1 MALIIQ
7 KFGGTSVANIDRIK
21 KIVPIVK
28 AEIAKNNQVIVVVSA
43 MAGVTNQLITLCNE
57 LSSLNQTSQFAEYD
71 AALSSG
77 EIVTA
82 SLLALALQEE
92 GIQARSFLAWQLPI
106 LTDNNHSKALVESI
120 STDLLEKYLQLN
132 TVPIIAGFQGI
143 NKFNRLS
150 TLGRGGSD
158 TTAALIAAA
167 MKADRCDIYT
177 DVEGIFTADPR
188 IIPNAKKITEIDFL
202 EMLELASSGAKVLH
216 PRAVELVMRY
226 KIDMRVL
233 STFSPNTEGT
243 LITSRNRDTRPLAER
258 GFREEFEGDTS
269 PRTATYKEV
278 REDTSLGSTYKLP
291 LEVEFQKR
299 SNMEDGVISGITS
312 NKNLLK
318 ISIKSVSLNFLQI
331 ANMIAQNNNHI
342 EFMQEIKSN
351 EEYSF
356 ITNLTDK
363 NNLQTLLTNL
373 KDDKQIQDF
382 TFDTEIA
389 TISLIGYGIKND
401 YKLLETILAK
411 LTENNI
417 NVNMMQLSEVKITLL
432 INDQDAEKTIFNLYN
447 LFKIS

>member
-21 KIVPIVK
+21 KIVPIIK
-28 AEIAKNNQVIVVVSA
+28 TEIAKNNQVIVVVSA
-43 MAGVTNQLITLCNE
+43 MAGVTNQLVTLCNE
-57 LSSLNQTSQFAEYD
+57 VSSLNNISQFAEYD
-71 AALSSG
+71 VALSSG

-92 GIQARSFLAWQLPI
+92 DIKARSFLAWQLPM

-120 STDLLEKYLQLN
+120 TTDLLEKYLQLN
-132 TVPIIAGFQGI
+132 TIPIIAGFQGI
-143 NKFNRLS
+143 NKSNRLT

-188 IIPNAKKITEIDFL
+188 IIPTAKKIKEIDFL

-216 PRAVELVMRY
+216 PRAGELVMRY

-233 STFSPNTEGT
+233 STFSPDTEGT
-243 LITSRNRDTRPLAER
+243 LITSKD
-258 GFREEFEGDTS
+258 
-269 PRTATYKEV
+269 K
-278 REDTSLGSTYKLP
+278 
-291 LEVEFQKR
+291 
-299 SNMEDGVISGITS
+299 NMENGIINSITS

-318 ISIKSVSLNFLQI
+318 ISVKSISLSFLQV
-331 ANMIAQNNNHI
+331 ANMITQNNNHI
-342 EFMQEIKSN
+342 EFMQEIKNN

-363 NNLQTLLTNL
+363 NNLQALLTNL

-401 YKLLETILAK
+401 CKLLETILSK
-411 LTENNI
+411 LTKDNI
-417 NVNMMQLSEVKITLL
+417 NVNMIQLSEVKITLF

>member
-21 KIVPIVK
+21 KIVPIIK
-28 AEIAKNNQVIVVVSA
+28 TEIAKNNQVIVVVSA
-43 MAGVTNQLITLCNE
+43 MAGVTNQLVTLCNE
-57 LSSLNQTSQFAEYD
+57 VSSLNNISQFAEYD
-71 AALSSG
+71 VALSSG

-92 GIQARSFLAWQLPI
+92 DIKARSFLAWQLPM

-120 STDLLEKYLQLN
+120 TTDLLEKYLQLN
-132 TVPIIAGFQGI
+132 TIPIIAGFQGI
-143 NKFNRLS
+143 NKSNRLT

-188 IIPNAKKITEIDFL
+188 IIPNAKKIKEIDFL

-216 PRAVELVMRY
+216 PRAGELVMRY

-233 STFSPNTEGT
+233 STFSPDTEGT
-243 LITSRNRDTRPLAER
+243 LITSKD
-258 GFREEFEGDTS
+258 
-269 PRTATYKEV
+269 K
-278 REDTSLGSTYKLP
+278 
-291 LEVEFQKR
+291 
-299 SNMEDGVISGITS
+299 NMENGIINSITS

-318 ISIKSVSLNFLQI
+318 IFVKSISLSFLQV
-331 ANMIAQNNNHI
+331 ANMITQNNNHI
-342 EFMQEIKSN
+342 EFMQKNN

-363 NNLQTLLTNL
+363 NNLQALLTNL
-373 KDDKQIQDF
+373 KEDKQIQDF

-401 YKLLETILAK
+401 CKLLETILSK
-411 LTENNI
+411 LTNDNI
-417 NVNMMQLSEVKITLL
+417 DVHMIQLSEVKITLF

>member
-21 KIVPIVK
+21 NIVPIIK
-28 AEIAKNNQVIVVVSA
+28 TEIAKNNQVIVVVSA
-43 MAGVTNQLITLCNE
+43 MAGVTNQLVTLCNE
-57 LSSLNQTSQFAEYD
+57 VSSLNNMSQFAEYD
-71 AALSSG
+71 VALSSG

-92 GIQARSFLAWQLPI
+92 DIKARSFLAWQLPM

-120 STDLLEKYLQLN
+120 TTDLLEKYLQLN

-143 NKFNRLS
+143 NKSNRLT

-188 IIPNAKKITEIDFL
+188 IIPNAKKIKEIDFL
-202 EMLELASSGAKVLH
+202 EMLELVSSGAKVLH
-216 PRAVELVMRY
+216 PRAGELVMRY

-233 STFSPNTEGT
+233 STFSPDTEGT
-243 LITSRNRDTRPLAER
+243 LITSKD
-258 GFREEFEGDTS
+258 
-269 PRTATYKEV
+269 K
-278 REDTSLGSTYKLP
+278 
-291 LEVEFQKR
+291 
-299 SNMEDGVISGITS
+299 NMENGIINSITS

-318 ISIKSVSLNFLQI
+318 ISVKSISLSFLQV
-331 ANMIAQNNNHI
+331 ANMITQNNNHI
-342 EFMQEIKSN
+342 EFMQEIKN
-351 EEYSF
+351 NKEYSF

-363 NNLQTLLTNL
+363 NNLQALLTNL

-401 YKLLETILAK
+401 CKLLETILSK
-411 LTENNI
+411 LTQDNI
-417 NVNMMQLSEVKITLL
+417 NVNMIQLSEVKITLF
-432 INDQDAEKTIFNLYN
+432 INDQDAEKTIFNLY
-447 LFKIS
+447 

>member
-21 KIVPIVK
+21 KIVPIIK
-28 AEIAKNNQVIVVVSA
+28 TEIAKNNQVIVVVSA
-43 MAGVTNQLITLCNE
+43 MAGVTNQLVTLCNE
-57 LSSLNQTSQFAEYD
+57 VSSLNNISQFAEYD
-71 AALSSG
+71 VALSSG

-92 GIQARSFLAWQLPI
+92 DIKARSFLAWQLPI

-120 STDLLEKYLQLN
+120 TTDLLEKYLQLN

-143 NKFNRLS
+143 NKSNRLT

-188 IIPNAKKITEIDFL
+188 IIPNAKKIKEIDFL
-202 EMLELASSGAKVLH
+202 EMLALASSGAKVLH
-216 PRAVELVMRY
+216 PRAGELVMRY

-233 STFSPNTEGT
+233 STFSPDTEGT
-243 LITSRNRDTRPLAER
+243 LITSKD
-258 GFREEFEGDTS
+258 
-269 PRTATYKEV
+269 K
-278 REDTSLGSTYKLP
+278 
-291 LEVEFQKR
+291 
-299 SNMEDGVISGITS
+299 NMENGIINSITS

-318 ISIKSVSLNFLQI
+318 TSVKSISLSFLQV
-331 ANMIAQNNNHI
+331 ANMITQNNNHI
-342 EFMQEIKSN
+342 EFMQEIKN
-351 EEYSF
+351 NAEYSF

-363 NNLQTLLTNL
+363 NNLHALLTNL
-373 KDDKQIQDF
+373 KDDKQIQGF

-401 YKLLETILAK
+401 CKLLETILSK
-411 LTENNI
+411 LTKDNI
-417 NVNMMQLSEVKITLL
+417 NVNMIQLSEVKINLF

>member
-21 KIVPIVK
+21 KIVPIIK
-28 AEIAKNNQVIVVVSA
+28 TEIAKNNQVIVVVSA
-43 MAGVTNQLITLCNE
+43 MAGVTNQLVTLCNE
-57 LSSLNQTSQFAEYD
+57 VSSLNNISQFAEYD
-71 AALSSG
+71 VALSSG

-92 GIQARSFLAWQLPI
+92 DIKARSFLAWQLPM

-120 STDLLEKYLQLN
+120 TTDLLEKYLQLN

-143 NKFNRLS
+143 NKSNRLT

-188 IIPNAKKITEIDFL
+188 IIPNAKKIKEIDFL

-216 PRAVELVMRY
+216 PRAGELVMRY

-233 STFSPNTEGT
+233 STFSPDTEGT
-243 LITSRNRDTRPLAER
+243 LITSKD
-258 GFREEFEGDTS
+258 
-269 PRTATYKEV
+269 K
-278 REDTSLGSTYKLP
+278 
-291 LEVEFQKR
+291 
-299 SNMEDGVISGITS
+299 NMENGIINSITS

-318 ISIKSVSLNFLQI
+318 ISVKSISLSFLQV
-331 ANMIAQNNNHI
+331 ANMITQNNNHI
-342 EFMQEIKSN
+342 EFMQEIKNN

-363 NNLQTLLTNL
+363 HNLQALLTNL

-389 TISLIGYGIKND
+389 TIALIGYGIKND
-401 YKLLETILAK
+401 CKLLETILSK
-411 LTENNI
+411 LTNDHI
-417 NVNMMQLSEVKITLL
+417 NVHMIQLSEVKITLF
-432 INDQDAEKTIFNLYN
+432 INDQDTEKTIFNLYN

>member
-21 KIVPIVK
+21 KIVPIIK
-28 AEIAKNNQVIVVVSA
+28 TEIAKNNQVIVVVSA
-43 MAGVTNQLITLCNE
+43 MAGVTNQLVTLCNE
-57 LSSLNQTSQFAEYD
+57 VSSLNNISQFAEYD
-71 AALSSG
+71 VALSSG

-92 GIQARSFLAWQLPI
+92 DIKARSFLAWQLPM

-120 STDLLEKYLQLN
+120 TTDLLEKYLQLN
-132 TVPIIAGFQGI
+132 TIPIIAGFQGI
-143 NKFNRLS
+143 NKSNRLT

-188 IIPNAKKITEIDFL
+188 IIPNAKKIKEIDFL

-216 PRAVELVMRY
+216 PRAGELVMRY

-233 STFSPNTEGT
+233 STFSPDTEGT
-243 LITSRNRDTRPLAER
+243 LITSKD
-258 GFREEFEGDTS
+258 
-269 PRTATYKEV
+269 K
-278 REDTSLGSTYKLP
+278 
-291 LEVEFQKR
+291 
-299 SNMEDGVISGITS
+299 NMENGIINSITS

-318 ISIKSVSLNFLQI
+318 IFVKSISLSFLQV
-331 ANMIAQNNNHI
+331 ANMITQNNNHI
-342 EFMQEIKSN
+342 EFMQTNN

-363 NNLQTLLTNL
+363 NNLQALLTNL
-373 KDDKQIQDF
+373 KEDKQIQDF

-401 YKLLETILAK
+401 CKLLETILSK
-411 LTENNI
+411 LTNDNI
-417 NVNMMQLSEVKITLL
+417 DVHMIQLSEVKITLF

>member
-21 KIVPIVK
+21 KIVPIIK
-28 AEIAKNNQVIVVVSA
+28 TEIAKNNQVIVVVSA
-43 MAGVTNQLITLCNE
+43 MAGVTNQLVTLCNE
-57 LSSLNQTSQFAEYD
+57 VSSLNNISQFAEYD
-71 AALSSG
+71 VALSSG

-92 GIQARSFLAWQLPI
+92 DIKARSFLAWQLPM

-120 STDLLEKYLQLN
+120 TTDLLEKYLQLN

-143 NKFNRLS
+143 NKSNRLT

-188 IIPNAKKITEIDFL
+188 IIPTAKKIKAIDFL

-216 PRAVELVMRY
+216 PRAGELVMRY

-233 STFSPNTEGT
+233 STFSPDTEGT
-243 LITSRNRDTRPLAER
+243 LITSKD
-258 GFREEFEGDTS
+258 
-269 PRTATYKEV
+269 K
-278 REDTSLGSTYKLP
+278 
-291 LEVEFQKR
+291 
-299 SNMEDGVISGITS
+299 NMENGIINSITS

-318 ISIKSVSLNFLQI
+318 ISVKSISLSFLQV
-331 ANMIAQNNNHI
+331 ANMITQNNNHI
-342 EFMQEIKSN
+342 EFMQEIKNN

-363 NNLQTLLTNL
+363 NNLQALLTNL

-401 YKLLETILAK
+401 CKLLETILSK
-411 LTENNI
+411 LTKDNI
-417 NVNMMQLSEVKITLL
+417 NVNMIQLSEVKITLF

>member
-21 KIVPIVK
+21 KIVPIIK
-28 AEIAKNNQVIVVVSA
+28 TEIAKNNQIIVVVSA
-43 MAGVTNQLITLCNE
+43 MAGVTNQLVTLCNE
-57 LSSLNQTSQFAEYD
+57 VSSLNNISQFAEYD
-71 AALSSG
+71 VALSSG

-92 GIQARSFLAWQLPI
+92 DIKARSFLAWQLPM

-120 STDLLEKYLQLN
+120 TTDLLEKYLQLN
-132 TVPIIAGFQGI
+132 TIPIIAGFQGI
-143 NKFNRLS
+143 NKSNRLT

-188 IIPNAKKITEIDFL
+188 IIPNAKKIKEIDFL

-216 PRAVELVMRY
+216 PRAGELVMRY

-233 STFSPNTEGT
+233 STFSPDTEGT
-243 LITSRNRDTRPLAER
+243 LITSKD
-258 GFREEFEGDTS
+258 
-269 PRTATYKEV
+269 K
-278 REDTSLGSTYKLP
+278 
-291 LEVEFQKR
+291 
-299 SNMEDGVISGITS
+299 NMENGIINSITS

-318 ISIKSVSLNFLQI
+318 ISVKSMSLSFLQV
-331 ANMIAQNNNHI
+331 ANMITQNNNHI
-342 EFMQEIKSN
+342 EFMQEIKNN

-363 NNLQTLLTNL
+363 NNLQALLTNL

-401 YKLLETILAK
+401 CKLLETILSK
-411 LTENNI
+411 LTNDNI
-417 NVNMMQLSEVKITLL
+417 NVHMIQLSEVKITLF
-432 INDQDAEKTIFNLYN
+432 INDQDTEKTIFNLYN

>member
-21 KIVPIVK
+21 KIVPIIK
-28 AEIAKNNQVIVVVSA
+28 TEIAKNNQIIVVVSA
-43 MAGVTNQLITLCNE
+43 MAGVTNQLVTLCNE
-57 LSSLNQTSQFAEYD
+57 VSSLNNISQFAEYD
-71 AALSSG
+71 VALSSG

-92 GIQARSFLAWQLPI
+92 DIKARSFLAWQLPM

-120 STDLLEKYLQLN
+120 TTDLLEKYLQLN
-132 TVPIIAGFQGI
+132 TIPIIAGFQGI
-143 NKFNRLS
+143 NKSNRLT

-188 IIPNAKKITEIDFL
+188 IIPNAKKIKEIDFL

-216 PRAVELVMRY
+216 PRAGELVMRY

-233 STFSPNTEGT
+233 STFSPDTEGT
-243 LITSRNRDTRPLAER
+243 LITSKD
-258 GFREEFEGDTS
+258 
-269 PRTATYKEV
+269 K
-278 REDTSLGSTYKLP
+278 
-291 LEVEFQKR
+291 
-299 SNMEDGVISGITS
+299 NMENGIINSITS

-318 ISIKSVSLNFLQI
+318 ISVKSISLSFLQV
-331 ANMIAQNNNHI
+331 ANMITQNNNHI
-342 EFMQEIKSN
+342 EFMQEIKNN

-363 NNLQTLLTNL
+363 NNLQALLTNL

-401 YKLLETILAK
+401 CKLLETILSK
-411 LTENNI
+411 LTNDNI
-417 NVNMMQLSEVKITLL
+417 NVHMIQLSEVKITLF
-432 INDQDAEKTIFNLYN
+432 INDQDTEKTIFNLYN

>member
-21 KIVPIVK
+21 KIVPIIK
-28 AEIAKNNQVIVVVSA
+28 TEIAKNNQVIVVVSA
-43 MAGVTNQLITLCNE
+43 MAGVTNQLVTLCNE
-57 LSSLNQTSQFAEYD
+57 VSSLNNISQFAEYD
-71 AALSSG
+71 VALSSG

-92 GIQARSFLAWQLPI
+92 DIKARSFLAWQLPM

-120 STDLLEKYLQLN
+120 TTDLLEKYLQLN

-143 NKFNRLS
+143 NKSNRLT

-188 IIPNAKKITEIDFL
+188 IIPNAKKIKEIDFL

-216 PRAVELVMRY
+216 PRAGELVMRY

-233 STFSPNTEGT
+233 STFSPDTEGT
-243 LITSRNRDTRPLAER
+243 LITSKD
-258 GFREEFEGDTS
+258 
-269 PRTATYKEV
+269 K
-278 REDTSLGSTYKLP
+278 
-291 LEVEFQKR
+291 
-299 SNMEDGVISGITS
+299 NMENGIINSITS

-318 ISIKSVSLNFLQI
+318 ISVKSISLSFLQV
-331 ANMIAQNNNHI
+331 ANMITQNNNHI
-342 EFMQEIKSN
+342 EFMQEIKN
-351 EEYSF
+351 NKEYSF

-363 NNLQTLLTNL
+363 NNLQALLTNL

-401 YKLLETILAK
+401 CKLLETILSK
-411 LTENNI
+411 LTKDNI
-417 NVNMMQLSEVKITLL
+417 NVNMIQLSEVKITLF

>member
-21 KIVPIVK
+21 KIVPIIK
-28 AEIAKNNQVIVVVSA
+28 TEIAKNNQVIVVVSA
-43 MAGVTNQLITLCNE
+43 MAGVTNQLVTLCNE
-57 LSSLNQTSQFAEYD
+57 VSSLNNTSQFAEYD
-71 AALSSG
+71 VALSSG

-92 GIQARSFLAWQLPI
+92 DIKARSFLAWQLPM

-120 STDLLEKYLQLN
+120 TTDLLEKYLQLN
-132 TVPIIAGFQGI
+132 TIPIIAGFQGI
-143 NKFNRLS
+143 NKSNRLT

-188 IIPNAKKITEIDFL
+188 IIPNAKKIKEIDFL

-216 PRAVELVMRY
+216 PRAGELVMRY

-233 STFSPNTEGT
+233 STFSPDTEGT
-243 LITSRNRDTRPLAER
+243 LITSKD
-258 GFREEFEGDTS
+258 
-269 PRTATYKEV
+269 K
-278 REDTSLGSTYKLP
+278 
-291 LEVEFQKR
+291 
-299 SNMEDGVISGITS
+299 NMENGIINSITS

-318 ISIKSVSLNFLQI
+318 ISVKSMSLSFLQV
-331 ANMIAQNNNHI
+331 ANMITQNNNHI
-342 EFMQEIKSN
+342 EFMQEIKNN

-363 NNLQTLLTNL
+363 NNLQALLTNL

-401 YKLLETILAK
+401 CKLLETILSK
-411 LTENNI
+411 LTNDNI
-417 NVNMMQLSEVKITLL
+417 NVHMIQLSEVKITLF

>member
-21 KIVPIVK
+21 KIVPIIK
-28 AEIAKNNQVIVVVSA
+28 TEIAKNNQVIVVVSA
-43 MAGVTNQLITLCNE
+43 MAGVTNQLVTLCSE
-57 LSSLNQTSQFAEYD
+57 VSSLNNISQFAEYD
-71 AALSSG
+71 VALSSG

-92 GIQARSFLAWQLPI
+92 NIKARSFLAWQLPM

-120 STDLLEKYLQLN
+120 TTDLLEKYLQLN

-143 NKFNRLS
+143 NKSNRLT

-188 IIPNAKKITEIDFL
+188 IIPNAKKIKEIDFL

-216 PRAVELVMRY
+216 PRAGELVMRY

-233 STFSPNTEGT
+233 STFSPDAEGT
-243 LITSRNRDTRPLAER
+243 LITSKD
-258 GFREEFEGDTS
+258 
-269 PRTATYKEV
+269 K
-278 REDTSLGSTYKLP
+278 
-291 LEVEFQKR
+291 
-299 SNMEDGVISGITS
+299 NMENGIINSITS

-318 ISIKSVSLNFLQI
+318 ISVKSIALSFLQV
-331 ANMIAQNNNHI
+331 ANMITQNNNHI
-342 EFMQEIKSN
+342 EFMQEIKNN

-363 NNLQTLLTNL
+363 HNLQALLTNL

-382 TFDTEIA
+382 TFDTAIA

-401 YKLLETILAK
+401 CKLLETILSK
-411 LTENNI
+411 LTKDNI
-417 NVNMMQLSEVKITLL
+417 NVNMIQLSEVKITLF

>member
-7 KFGGTSVANIDRIK
+7 KFGGTSVANVERIK
-21 KIVPIVK
+21 KLVPIIK

-43 MAGVTNQLITLCNE
+43 MAGVTNQLVTLCNE
-57 LSSLNQTSQFAEYD
+57 VSSLNKRSQFAEYD
-71 AALSSG
+71 VALSSG

-92 GIQARSFLAWQLPI
+92 EIKAQSLLAWQLPI
-106 LTDNNHSKALVESI
+106 RTNNNYSKALVEFI
-120 STDLLEKYLQLN
+120 TTDLLEKYLQLKII
-132 TVPIIAGFQGI
+132 PIIAGFQGI
-143 NKFNRLS
+143 NKSNRVT

-177 DVEGIFTADPR
+177 DVDGIFTADPR
-188 IIPNAKKITEIDFL
+188 IIPNAKRIKEIDFL

-243 LITSRNRDTRPLAER
+243 LITSKDTIPLVKSTYM
-258 GFREEFEGDTS
+258 EESALNTKHSTKIDI
-269 PRTATYKEV
+269 P
-278 REDTSLGSTYKLP
+278 EDASGSTYKLP
-291 LEVEFQKR
+291 IELALQNR
-299 SNMEDGVISGITS
+299 YNMENCVVRCITS

-318 ISIKSVSLNFLQI
+318 VSVNSISLSFLQV
-331 ANMIAQNNNHI
+331 ANMITYNNNCI
-342 EFMQEIKSN
+342 EFMQEIEN
-351 EEYSF
+351 NIEYNF

-363 NNLQTLLTNL
+363 NNLQTLLTKCKNN
-373 KDDKQIQDF
+373 KQIQDF

-401 YKLLETILAK
+401 CKLLTMILSQ
-411 LTENNI
+411 LTQDNI
-417 NVNMMQLSEVKITLL
+417 NVHMMQLSEVKITLL
-432 INDQDAEKTIFNLYN
+432 INDKDVEKTIFNLYN

>member
-21 KIVPIVK
+21 KIVPIIK
-28 AEIAKNNQVIVVVSA
+28 TEIAKNNQVIVVVSA
-43 MAGVTNQLITLCNE
+43 MAGVTNQLVTLCNE
-57 LSSLNQTSQFAEYD
+57 VSSLNNISQFAEYD
-71 AALSSG
+71 VALSSG

-92 GIQARSFLAWQLPI
+92 DIKARSFLAWQLPM

-120 STDLLEKYLQLN
+120 TTDLLEKYLQLN
-132 TVPIIAGFQGI
+132 TIPIIAGFQGI
-143 NKFNRLS
+143 NKSNRLT

-188 IIPNAKKITEIDFL
+188 IIPTAKKIKEIDFL

-216 PRAVELVMRY
+216 PRAGELVMRY

-233 STFSPNTEGT
+233 STFSPDTEGT
-243 LITSRNRDTRPLAER
+243 LITSKD
-258 GFREEFEGDTS
+258 
-269 PRTATYKEV
+269 K
-278 REDTSLGSTYKLP
+278 
-291 LEVEFQKR
+291 
-299 SNMEDGVISGITS
+299 NMENGIINSITS

-318 ISIKSVSLNFLQI
+318 ISVKSMSLSFLQV
-331 ANMIAQNNNHI
+331 ANMITQNNNHI
-342 EFMQEIKSN
+342 EFMQEIKNN

-363 NNLQTLLTNL
+363 NNLQALLTNL

-401 YKLLETILAK
+401 CKLLETILSK
-411 LTENNI
+411 LTNDNI
-417 NVNMMQLSEVKITLL
+417 NVHMIQLSEVKITLF

>member
-21 KIVPIVK
+21 KIVPIIK
-28 AEIAKNNQVIVVVSA
+28 TEIAKNNQVIVVVSA
-43 MAGVTNQLITLCNE
+43 MAGVTNQLVTLCNE
-57 LSSLNQTSQFAEYD
+57 VSSLNNISQFAEYD
-71 AALSSG
+71 VALSSG

-92 GIQARSFLAWQLPI
+92 DIKARSFLAWQLPM

-120 STDLLEKYLQLN
+120 TTDLLEKYLQLN

-143 NKFNRLS
+143 NKSNRLT

-188 IIPNAKKITEIDFL
+188 IIPTAKKIKEIDFL

-216 PRAVELVMRY
+216 PRAGELVMRY

-233 STFSPNTEGT
+233 STFSPDTEGT
-243 LITSRNRDTRPLAER
+243 LITSKD
-258 GFREEFEGDTS
+258 
-269 PRTATYKEV
+269 K
-278 REDTSLGSTYKLP
+278 
-291 LEVEFQKR
+291 
-299 SNMEDGVISGITS
+299 NMENGIINSITS

-318 ISIKSVSLNFLQI
+318 ISVKSISLSFLQV
-331 ANMIAQNNNHI
+331 ANMITQNNNHI
-342 EFMQEIKSN
+342 EFMQEIKNN

-363 NNLQTLLTNL
+363 NNLQALLTNL

-382 TFDTEIA
+382 TFDTETA

-401 YKLLETILAK
+401 CKLLETILSK
-411 LTENNI
+411 LTKDNI
-417 NVNMMQLSEVKITLL
+417 NVNMIQLSEVKITLF

>member
-7 KFGGTSVANIDRIK
+7 KFGGTSVANINRIK

-57 LSSLNQTSQFAEYD
+57 VSSLNQTSQFAEYD

-92 GIQARSFLAWQLPI
+92 DIKARSFLAWQLPI

-120 STDLLEKYLQLN
+120 STGLLEKYLQLN
-132 TVPIIAGFQGI
+132 TIPIIAGFQGI

-188 IIPNAKKITEIDFL
+188 IIPNAKKIKEIDFL

-243 LITSRNRDTRPLAER
+243 LITSRD
-258 GFREEFEGDTS
+258 
-269 PRTATYKEV
+269 K
-278 REDTSLGSTYKLP
+278 
-291 LEVEFQKR
+291 
-299 SNMEDGVISGITS
+299 NMETGVISGITS

-318 ISIKSVSLNFLQI
+318 LSIKSVSLNFLQI
-331 ANMIAQNNNHI
+331 ANMITQNNNHI

-356 ITNLTDK
+356 ITNLIDK
-363 NNLQTLLTNL
+363 NNLQILLTNL
-373 KDDKQIQDF
+373 KDNKQIQDF

-401 YKLLETILAK
+401 CKLLETILAK
-411 LTENNI
+411 LTEDNI
-417 NVNMMQLSEVKITLL
+417 NVNMIQLSEVKITLL

>member
-21 KIVPIVK
+21 NIVPIIK
-28 AEIAKNNQVIVVVSA
+28 TEIAKNNQVIVVVSA
-43 MAGVTNQLITLCNE
+43 MAGVTNQLVTLCNE
-57 LSSLNQTSQFAEYD
+57 VSSLNNMSQFAEYD
-71 AALSSG
+71 VALSSG

-92 GIQARSFLAWQLPI
+92 DIKARSCLAWQLPM

-120 STDLLEKYLQLN
+120 TTDLLEKYLQLN

-143 NKFNRLS
+143 NKSNRLT

-188 IIPNAKKITEIDFL
+188 IIPNAKKIKEIDFL
-202 EMLELASSGAKVLH
+202 EMLELVSSGAKVLH
-216 PRAVELVMRY
+216 PRAGELVMRY

-233 STFSPNTEGT
+233 STFSPDTEGT
-243 LITSRNRDTRPLAER
+243 LITSKD
-258 GFREEFEGDTS
+258 
-269 PRTATYKEV
+269 K
-278 REDTSLGSTYKLP
+278 
-291 LEVEFQKR
+291 
-299 SNMEDGVISGITS
+299 NMENGIINSITS

-318 ISIKSVSLNFLQI
+318 ISVKSISLSFLQV
-331 ANMIAQNNNHI
+331 ANMITQNNNHI
-342 EFMQEIKSN
+342 EFMQEIKN
-351 EEYSF
+351 NKEYSF

-363 NNLQTLLTNL
+363 NNLQALLTNL

-401 YKLLETILAK
+401 CKLLETILSK
-411 LTENNI
+411 LTQDNI
-417 NVNMMQLSEVKITLL
+417 NVNMIQLSEVKITLF

>member
-21 KIVPIVK
+21 KIVPIIK
-28 AEIAKNNQVIVVVSA
+28 TEIAKNNQVIVVVSA
-43 MAGVTNQLITLCNE
+43 MAGVTNQLVTLCNE
-57 LSSLNQTSQFAEYD
+57 VSSLNNISQFAEYD
-71 AALSSG
+71 VALSSG

-92 GIQARSFLAWQLPI
+92 DIKARSFLAWQLPM

-120 STDLLEKYLQLN
+120 TTDLLEKYLQLN
-132 TVPIIAGFQGI
+132 TIPIIAGFQGI
-143 NKFNRLS
+143 NKSNRLT

-188 IIPNAKKITEIDFL
+188 IIPNAKKIKEIDFL

-216 PRAVELVMRY
+216 PRAGELVMRY

-233 STFSPNTEGT
+233 STFSPDTEGT
-243 LITSRNRDTRPLAER
+243 LITSKD
-258 GFREEFEGDTS
+258 
-269 PRTATYKEV
+269 K
-278 REDTSLGSTYKLP
+278 
-291 LEVEFQKR
+291 
-299 SNMEDGVISGITS
+299 NMENGIINSITS

-318 ISIKSVSLNFLQI
+318 ISVKSMSLSFLQV
-331 ANMIAQNNNHI
+331 AHMITQNNNHI
-342 EFMQEIKSN
+342 EFMQEIKNN

-363 NNLQTLLTNL
+363 NNLQALLTNL

-401 YKLLETILAK
+401 CKLLETILSK
-411 LTENNI
+411 LTNDNI
-417 NVNMMQLSEVKITLL
+417 NVHMIQLSEVKITLF

>member
-21 KIVPIVK
+21 KIVPIIKTEV
-28 AEIAKNNQVIVVVSA
+28 AKNNQVIVVVSA
-43 MAGVTNQLITLCNE
+43 MAGVTNQLVTLCNE
-57 LSSLNQTSQFAEYD
+57 VSSLNNISQFAEYD
-71 AALSSG
+71 VALSSG

-92 GIQARSFLAWQLPI
+92 DIKARSFLAWQLPM

-120 STDLLEKYLQLN
+120 TTDLLEKYLQLN

-143 NKFNRLS
+143 NKSNRLT

-188 IIPNAKKITEIDFL
+188 IIPNAKRIKEIDFL

-216 PRAVELVMRY
+216 PRAGELVMRY

-233 STFSPNTEGT
+233 STFSPDTEGT
-243 LITSRNRDTRPLAER
+243 LITSKD
-258 GFREEFEGDTS
+258 
-269 PRTATYKEV
+269 K
-278 REDTSLGSTYKLP
+278 
-291 LEVEFQKR
+291 
-299 SNMEDGVISGITS
+299 NMENGIINSITS

-318 ISIKSVSLNFLQI
+318 ISVKSISLSFLQV
-331 ANMIAQNNNHI
+331 ANMITQNNNHI
-342 EFMQEIKSN
+342 EFMQEIKNN

-363 NNLQTLLTNL
+363 NNLQALLTNL

-401 YKLLETILAK
+401 CKLLEAILSK
-411 LTENNI
+411 LTKDNI
-417 NVNMMQLSEVKITLL
+417 NVNMIQLSEVKITLF

>member
-21 KIVPIVK
+21 KIVPIIK
-28 AEIAKNNQVIVVVSA
+28 TEIAKNNQVIVVVSA
-43 MAGVTNQLITLCNE
+43 MAGVTNQLVTLCNE
-57 LSSLNQTSQFAEYD
+57 VSSLNNISQFAEYD
-71 AALSSG
+71 VALSSG

-92 GIQARSFLAWQLPI
+92 DIKARSFLAWQLPM

-120 STDLLEKYLQLN
+120 TTDLLEKYLQLN

-143 NKFNRLS
+143 NKSNRLT

-177 DVEGIFTADPR
+177 DVEGIFTTDPR
-188 IIPNAKKITEIDFL
+188 IIPNAKKIKEIDFL

-216 PRAVELVMRY
+216 PRAGELVMRY

-233 STFSPNTEGT
+233 STFSPDTEGT
-243 LITSRNRDTRPLAER
+243 LITSKD
-258 GFREEFEGDTS
+258 
-269 PRTATYKEV
+269 K
-278 REDTSLGSTYKLP
+278 
-291 LEVEFQKR
+291 
-299 SNMEDGVISGITS
+299 NMENGIINSITS

-318 ISIKSVSLNFLQI
+318 ISVKSISLSFLQV
-331 ANMIAQNNNHI
+331 ANMITQNNNHI
-342 EFMQEIKSN
+342 EFMQEIKNN

-363 NNLQTLLTNL
+363 NNLQALLTNL

-401 YKLLETILAK
+401 CKLLETILSK
-411 LTENNI
+411 LTNDNI
-417 NVNMMQLSEVKITLL
+417 NVHMIQLSEIKITLF

-447 LFKIS
+447 LLDSTSEI

>member
-21 KIVPIVK
+21 KIVPIIK
-28 AEIAKNNQVIVVVSA
+28 TEIAKNNQVIVVVSA
-43 MAGVTNQLITLCNE
+43 MAGVTNQLVTLCSE
-57 LSSLNQTSQFAEYD
+57 VSSLNNISQFAEYD
-71 AALSSG
+71 VALSSG

-92 GIQARSFLAWQLPI
+92 DIKARSFLAWQLPM

-120 STDLLEKYLQLN
+120 TTDLLEKYLQLN

-143 NKFNRLS
+143 NKSNRLT

-188 IIPNAKKITEIDFL
+188 IIPNAKKIKEIDFL

-216 PRAVELVMRY
+216 PRAGELVMRY

-233 STFSPNTEGT
+233 STFSPDAEGT
-243 LITSRNRDTRPLAER
+243 LITSKD
-258 GFREEFEGDTS
+258 
-269 PRTATYKEV
+269 K
-278 REDTSLGSTYKLP
+278 
-291 LEVEFQKR
+291 
-299 SNMEDGVISGITS
+299 NMENGIINSITS

-318 ISIKSVSLNFLQI
+318 ISVKSIALSFLQV
-331 ANMIAQNNNHI
+331 ANMITQNNNHI
-342 EFMQEIKSN
+342 EFMQEIKNN

-363 NNLQTLLTNL
+363 HNLQALLTNL

-382 TFDTEIA
+382 TFDTAIA

-401 YKLLETILAK
+401 CKLLETILSK
-411 LTENNI
+411 LTKDNI
-417 NVNMMQLSEVKITLL
+417 NVNMIQLSEVKITLF

>member
-21 KIVPIVK
+21 KIVPIIK
-28 AEIAKNNQVIVVVSA
+28 TEIAKNNQVIVVVSA
-43 MAGVTNQLITLCNE
+43 MAGVTNQLVTLCNE
-57 LSSLNQTSQFAEYD
+57 VSSLNNISQFAEYD
-71 AALSSG
+71 VALSSG

-92 GIQARSFLAWQLPI
+92 DIKARSFLAWQLPM

-120 STDLLEKYLQLN
+120 TTDLLEKYLQLN

-143 NKFNRLS
+143 NKSNRLT

-177 DVEGIFTADPR
+177 DVEGIFTTDPR
-188 IIPNAKKITEIDFL
+188 IIPNAKKIKEIDFL

-216 PRAVELVMRY
+216 PRAGALVMRY

-233 STFSPNTEGT
+233 STFSPDTEGT
-243 LITSRNRDTRPLAER
+243 LITAKD
-258 GFREEFEGDTS
+258 
-269 PRTATYKEV
+269 K
-278 REDTSLGSTYKLP
+278 
-291 LEVEFQKR
+291 
-299 SNMEDGVISGITS
+299 NMENGIINSITS

-318 ISIKSVSLNFLQI
+318 ISVKSISLSFLQV
-331 ANMIAQNNNHI
+331 ANMITQNNNHI
-342 EFMQEIKSN
+342 EFMQEIKNN

-363 NNLQTLLTNL
+363 NNLQASLTNL

-401 YKLLETILAK
+401 CKLLETILSK
-411 LTENNI
+411 LTNDNI
-417 NVNMMQLSEVKITLL
+417 NVHMIQLSEVKITLF

-447 LFKIS
+447 LLDSASEI